1 VTVVLIFRGHKQRHG
16 QVTALLRWRILLGTL
31 FIAALVILC
40 WLDCVVTRPGA
51 FLLPL
56 ALMVG
61 WLGVVELLEIFNT
74 RGRMPLPWVL
84 HAGVSL
90 SILLAG
96 ITVAWPAAA
105 AKSSPGQ
112 LGWLALGLITG
123 LMLSLCGK
131 VRRYDGK
138 WHSTINLALEA
149 FTILY
154 LGGELGFIVQ
164 LRLLTGGPF
173 GSDGRAGMLALISL
187 IATVKMSDIGQ
198 YAVGRLIGRHK
209 LAPLVS
215 PGKTWEGAIGGVVF
229 AVVAA
234 TVVFGWAAPQIANTS
249 ANSESL
255 LSDYPRLARIA
266 AYAIALTA
274 SGILGDLA
282 ESVLKRDAGVKD
294 SSNWLPGFGGVLDL
308 LDSLLGAAPV
318 AYVFWAFGIVGA

>member
-1 VTVVLIFRGHKQRHG
+1 M
-16 QVTALLRWRILLGTL
+16 LRWRILLGTL

-61 WLGVVELLEIFNT
+61 WLGVVELLAIFNT
-74 RGRMPLPWVL
+74 RGCMPLPCVL

-90 SILLAG
+90 SIFLAG
-96 ITVAWPAAA
+96 ITVAWPHSAAQNP
-105 AKSSPGQ
+105 PGQ
-112 LGWLALGLITG
+112 LGWLALGLIAG
-123 LMLSLCGK
+123 LILALFGE

-138 WHSTINLALEA
+138 RHSTINLALEA

-154 LGGELGFIVQ
+154 LGGALGFIVQ
-164 LRLLTGGPF
+164 LRLLAGGPF
-173 GSDGRAGMLALISL
+173 ASDGYIGMLALISL
-187 IATVKMSDIGQ
+187 IAIVKMSDIGQ
-198 YAVGRLIGRHK
+198 YTVGRLIGRHK

-215 PGKTWEGAIGGVVF
+215 PGKTWEGAIGGVAF
-229 AVVAA
+229 AILAA
-234 TVVFGWAAPQIANTS
+234 MVVFGWAAPQITNAT
-249 ANSESL
+249 ANSIRL
-255 LSDYPRLARIA
+255 FSDYARLTRII
-266 AYAIALTA
+266 AYAVALTA

-294 SSNWLPGFGGVLDL
+294 SSNWMPGFGGVLDL

>member
-1 VTVVLIFRGHKQRHG
+1 M
-16 QVTALLRWRILLGTL
+16 LRWRILLGTL
-31 FIAALVILC
+31 FIAALVVLC

-61 WLGVVELLEIFNT
+61 WMGVVELLEIFNA

-96 ITVAWPAAA
+96 ITVAWPQAAA
-105 AKSSPGQ
+105 QNPPGQ
-112 LGWLALGLITG
+112 LGWLALGLIVG
-123 LMLSLCGK
+123 LIMALFGE

-154 LGGELGFIVQ
+154 LGGALGFIVQ

-173 GSDGRAGMLALISL
+173 GSDGRVGMLALVSL
-187 IATVKMSDIGQ
+187 IAIVKMSDIGQ
-198 YAVGRLIGRHK
+198 YTFGRLFGRHK

-215 PGKTWEGAIGGVVF
+215 PGKTWEGVIGGVAF
-229 AVVAA
+229 AILAA
-234 TVVFGWAAPQIANTS
+234 MVVFGWAAPQITS
-249 ANSESL
+249 SSASLESL
-255 LSDYPRLARIA
+255 LSDYARLARIV
-266 AYAIALTA
+266 AYAVALTA

-294 SSNWLPGFGGVLDL
+294 SSNWMPGFGGVLDL

-318 AYVFWAFGIVGA
+318 AYVFWALGFVGA

>member
-1 VTVVLIFRGHKQRHG
+1 M
-16 QVTALLRWRILLGTL
+16 LRWRILLGTL

-61 WLGVVELLEIFNT
+61 WMGVVELLEIFNT
-74 RGRMPLPWVL
+74 RGRMPLPWIL
-84 HAGVSL
+84 HGGVGL

-96 ITVAWPAAA
+96 ITVAWPPAAA
-105 AKSSPGQ
+105 QNPPGQ
-112 LGWLALGLITG
+112 LGWLALGLIAG
-123 LMLSLCGK
+123 LIMALFGE

-138 WHSTINLALEA
+138 WHSTINLALET

-154 LGGELGFIVQ
+154 LGGALGFIVQ
-164 LRLLTGGPF
+164 LRLLSGGPF
-173 GSDGRAGMLALISL
+173 GSDGRIGMLALVSL
-187 IATVKMSDIGQ
+187 IAIVKMSDIGQ
-198 YAVGRLIGRHK
+198 YTVGRLIGRHK

-215 PGKTWEGAIGGVVF
+215 PGKTWEGAIGGIIFAILAAMVVF
-229 AVVAA
+229 A
-234 TVVFGWAAPQIANTS
+234 WAAPQITNTS
-249 ANSESL
+249 ANSASL
-255 LSDYPRLARIA
+255 LSDYPRLARIVV
-266 AYAIALTA
+266 YAIALAA

-294 SSNWLPGFGGVLDL
+294 SSNWMPGFGGVLDL

-318 AYVFWAFGIVGA
+318 AYMFWALGIVGV